1 MPASIVYSPRP
12 TAFAAIETKVA
23 PRLSAR
29 NLVGQTIGIVDN
41 GKLLNLGVMV
51 EEELTRLGAKEVLR
65 FRAPRY
71 TELASTEFLDEI
83 SAKVAGAITG
93 LGN

>member
-1 MPASIVYSPRP
+1 VPGSLIYSPRP
-12 TAFAAIETKVA
+12 NRFALQQAEAA
-23 PRLSAR
+23 PVMEKKS
-29 NLVGQTIGIVDN
+29 LVGEAIGVVDN

-51 EEELTRLGAKEVLR
+51 EEELRRLGAKDVLR

-71 TELASTEFLDEI
+71 TELASEEFLDAI
-83 SAKVAGAITG
+83 GAKVAGAITG